1 VLLTKLHISTPGAQT
16 VHRPELFEKLAIG
29 LKRKLTLISAPAGFG
44 KTTLVSDWIIQQ
56 NIPAAWYSIDHND
69 NDASEFLSYM
79 VTAIQGLFPDLGENT
94 LRLLHSPKQ
103 INQESIVQL
112 LINEIF
118 SLGKQFLLILDD
130 FHLINNQ
137 EVISNFTYFTEHLPA
152 NIHLIILT
160 RSDPFLPIA
169 KLRSQNQLVELRLKD
184 LSFSANEIHFLF
196 NRKLK
201 LQLSDV
207 DIQSLAHK
215 TEGWIAGLH
224 LIGLSLQGRE
234 DISSFIQNFKGDN
247 RYIMDYLIEEVLRIQ
262 PDEIKEFLLKTSVLE
277 QLSGPLCDAV
287 LDREDS
293 QSVLEMLENNNMFII
308 SLDAERKWYR
318 YHHLFADLLRQRLL
332 LQNKHV
338 VATLHAKASDW
349 FEKNQMF
356 PLAIEHVLQTQNY
369 EKAIQLLSVIIEDLW
384 ENGHH
389 SSIMKYGDVL
399 PEEVIK
405 QHPEFCLFYGWV
417 LVTAGQI
424 QKAVPFLE
432 RAEQIT
438 RQQIATERGDERNNR
453 YQKKL
458 LGKIAVAH
466 AYLYSFLGK
475 PSMILEHCQ
484 TALDNLSEDDPF
496 WFSWGWYAVGKA
508 ELANQNIYGSTEALI
523 KALAFGKKSGNIY
536 LISTIAINLG
546 FNEGRLGLYKVSYK
560 RSADLLQFLKE
571 NGYGQLA
578 KSDWTFAVLYANMAA
593 IRYFWADLEGASEN
607 IKIAYNLCINEAD
620 ITSKVLVLVIYSV
633 VLHGQGDLTGAEM
646 KIKEIELIL
655 QKNKVNPFL
664 KSMFVGWKAIF
675 LIMQNELGKS
685 RAFLETQ
692 GLEAGKNATYVDEYS
707 YLALAMLLIA
717 EYKLE
722 EAFTLLTQ
730 LYEMAS
736 SQSRIERM
744 IEIKIL
750 ISAIFHAS
758 GEKEKALSSLSESLE
773 FAARDEILMS
783 HLNYLDQINPLLQE
797 IFKNHATG
805 EAKLPGPFL
814 NKLKRM
820 IEKRKTSPSV
830 HFNLTTRDREA
841 LYLMA
846 ENLSNQEIAD
856 KLFISLNT
864 VKTRLKNLYV
874 KLEVDS
880 RIKAVEK
887 AKEMRLI

>member
-1 VLLTKLHISTPGAQT
+1 MLLTKLHISPPGSQT
-16 VHRPELFEKLAIG
+16 VHRPELFEKLAVG

-56 NIPAAWYSIDHND
+56 DIPAAWYSIDHND
-69 NDASEFLSYM
+69 NDASEFLSYI
-79 VTAIQGLFPDLGENT
+79 VSAIQGIFPDLGENT
-94 LRLLHSPKQ
+94 LKLLHSPKQ

-152 NIHLIILT
+152 NIHLVILT
-160 RSDPFLPIA
+160 RSDPSLPIA

-184 LSFSANEIHFLF
+184 LSFSASEIHFLF

-201 LQLSDV
+201 LQLSDA

-215 TEGWIAGLH
+215 TEGWIAGLQ

-262 PDEIKEFLLKTSVLE
+262 TDEIKDFLLKTSVLE
-277 QLSGPLCDAV
+277 QLSGPLCNSV

-356 PLAIEHVLQTQNY
+356 PLAIEHVLQTENY
-369 EKAIQLLSVIIEDLW
+369 EKAIRLLSVIIEDLW

-389 SSIMKYGDVL
+389 SSIMKYGDLL
-399 PEEVIK
+399 PGEVIK

-438 RQQIATERGDERNNR
+438 RQQIATDHGDERNNR
-453 YQKKL
+453 YHKKR
-458 LGKIAVAH
+458 LGKIAVAQ

-475 PSMILEHCQ
+475 TSMILEHCQ

-508 ELANQNIYGSTEALI
+508 ELASQNIYGSTEALI

-633 VLHGQGDLTGAEM
+633 VLHGQGDFAGAEI
-646 KIKEIELIL
+646 KIREIETIL

-675 LIMQNELGKS
+675 LILQNELEKS

-692 GLEAGKNATYVDEYS
+692 GIEADKPATYIDEYS

-722 EAFTLLTQ
+722 EALTLLTQ

-758 GEKEKALSSLSESLE
+758 GEKEKALSSLTESLE

-830 HFNLTTRDREA
+830 HFNLTMRDREA
-841 LYLMA
+841 LHLMA